1 MKYLKQSD
9 QAIVPA
15 IQQPSAPTI
24 IVIPESAL
32 QHNPFQSGSTPQ
44 PFYQHPPLYYPPQE
58 PTRTRDRRLD
68 DLISSER
75 DYLTEVFDDFL
86 LATRRF
92 CGALISWVLWRV
104 VVPIAVIGV
113 LIAALA

>member
-1 MKYLKQSD
+1 MKYLEQSGRTNL
-9 QAIVPA
+9 PA

-32 QHNPFQSGSTPQ
+32 QHYPFQSGSTPL
-44 PFYQHPPLYYPPQE
+44 PFYQHPQE

-75 DYLTEVFDDFL
+75 DYLADVFDDFL
-86 LATRRF
+86 LAIRRF

>member
-1 MKYLKQSD
+1 MKYLKQPD

-32 QHNPFQSGSTPQ
+32 QHYPFQSGSTP
-44 PFYQHPPLYYPPQE
+44 PPIVYPPPIYYPPQE
-58 PTRTRDRRLD
+58 LPITQDRRLD
-68 DLISSER
+68 DLIHRER
-75 DYLTEVFDDFL
+75 DYLADVFDDFL

>member
-15 IQQPSAPTI
+15 IQPTSEPTI

-32 QHNPFQSGSTPQ
+32 QHYPFQSGSTPL
-44 PFYQHPPLYYPPQE
+44 PFYQHPQE

-75 DYLTEVFDDFL
+75 DYLADVFDDFL